1 MPTGDEAKFQEL
13 QEAYEVLEEL
23 RTRPYSRAAAGR
35 SSESPH
41 VAAHREAQRSAH
53 TFFSF
58 FEKRNKKSSRR
69 T

>member
-23 RTRPYSRAAAGR
+23 RARPYSRAAAGR

-41 VAAHREAQRSAH
+41 VAAHREAQRSVH
-53 TFFSF
+53 TFFFLS
-58 FEKRNKKSSRR
+58 K